1 MISYKWFYEPIYKMN
16 YYFVVCQNQNDFL
29 NIIGKHYGI
38 TDIPFVE
45 GAYGKS
51 VAITSNGKVIL
62 CTWVKSKNSIAE
74 FVHELIHTLI
84 GLFETID
91 HPLKANNDEP
101 IAYLA
106 EYLTKQFLS
115 KKDWKVFT
123 NVRKH

>member
-16 YYFVVCQNQNDFL
+16 YYYVVCKSQNDFL
-29 NIIGKHYGI
+29 KTIEKHYGI
-38 TDIPFVE
+38 NDIPFVD

-51 VAITSNGKVIL
+51 VALTSNGKVIL
-62 CTWVKSKNSIAE
+62 CVWVKNKKAIAE
-74 FVHELIHTLI
+74 FTHELIHTLI
-84 GLFETID
+84 GLFETIE

-106 EYLTKQFLS
+106 EYLTNQFLS

>member
-1 MISYKWFYEPIYKMN
+1 
-16 YYFVVCQNQNDFL
+16 V
-29 NIIGKHYGI
+29 IIKKHYGVK
-38 TDIPFVE
+38 DIPFVE

-51 VAITSNGKVIL
+51 VVIISNNKVIL
-62 CTWVKSKNSIAE
+62 AVWVRGRRALSE

-84 GLFETID
+84 GLFDTID
-91 HPLKANNDEP
+91 HPLKHDNDEP

-106 EYLTKQFLS
+106 EYLTKQFID